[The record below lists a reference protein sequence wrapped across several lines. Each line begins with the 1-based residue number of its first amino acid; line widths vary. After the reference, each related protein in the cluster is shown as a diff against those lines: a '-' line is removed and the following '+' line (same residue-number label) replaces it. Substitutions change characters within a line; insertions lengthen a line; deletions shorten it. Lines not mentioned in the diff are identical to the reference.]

1 MALTRE
7 AVVGAA
13 VGILREFGLADLS
26 MRRLARDLNVQVGA
40 LYWHVSNK
48 QELLVEVA
56 AELLSSPALTAG
68 TAARPPAAAATWRGD
83 ILHLGSSL
91 HTLLL
96 PVPDS
101 AEVVQVARVLA
112 PERLAPL
119 TRMTETFTA
128 AGLTP
133 ERAASAQ
140 SLVVNHVL
148 GAVAE
153 AQNRADFE
161 ITGSATDYRWALE
174 RALDGLLPPVAHDAG
189 NGRAAGE

>member
-1 MALTRE
+1 MELSPVARLPRRLASMALTRE

-13 VGILREFGLADLS
+13 VGILREFGLPDLS

-40 LYWHVSNK
+40 LYWHVRNK

-56 AELLSSPALTAG
+56 ADLLDTPALTGSAEG
-68 TAARPPAAAATWRGD
+68 PAARGS
-83 ILHLGSSL
+83 ILHIASSL

-112 PERLAPL
+112 PDRLTPL
-119 TRMTETFTA
+119 TRLTELFES

-148 GAVAE
+148 GSVAE
-153 AQNRADFE
+153 AQNRADFDVAA
-161 ITGSATDYRWALE
+161 GAPDYRWALE
-174 RALDGLLPPVAHDAG
+174 RSLDGLLQP
-189 NGRAAGE
+189 